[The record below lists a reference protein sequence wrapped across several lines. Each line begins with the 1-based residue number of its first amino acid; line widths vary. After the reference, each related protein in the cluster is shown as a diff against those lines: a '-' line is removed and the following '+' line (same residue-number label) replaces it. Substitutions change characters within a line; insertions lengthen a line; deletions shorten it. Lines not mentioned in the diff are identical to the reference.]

1 MKNIVFGAGSI
12 GTRHTK
18 NLLTL
23 KEEVE
28 IFDSSSAAREKI
40 GRELG
45 VKTFD
50 HIDSALEQLRSG
62 S

>member
-28 IFDSSSAAREKI
+28 ISDSSSDAREKLA
-40 GRELG
+40 G
-45 VKTFD
+45 
-50 HIDSALEQLRSG
+50 SLE
-62 S
+62 